1 MHLSVGCR
9 FEWRSEGESPAI
21 VMVDPHPHA
30 GAPIVGETWTTEPPI
45 SAATGADLY
54 DNRLRRLVLPA
65 GRSQY
70 VYDAVCEIDDEPE
83 AQPGPDDRQRPIDE
97 LPDEALHFLL
107 SSRYCQSDAL
117 QADAWTLFG
126 STPPGAERV
135 QAVCDWINAE
145 IAYGVYTVPTTTVL
159 EVYEQRGGMCRD
171 FAHLGVTFCRALNVP
186 ARYAFGYMPD
196 IGIPGPYPPMDF
208 HAWFEVYLGDRWW
221 TFDARFNTPRIGRV
235 VIGRGRDA
243 ADVAMATTFGATT
256 LEKMTVWSDAVS
268 DPHASGRDTEHAPTI
283 EGGEVHGR

>member
-9 FEWRSEGESPAI
+9 FEWRSEGESPAV
-21 VMVDPHPHA
+21 VMVDPHPHG
-30 GAPIVGETWTTEPPI
+30 GAPIVEETWTTEPPI

-54 DNRLRRLVLPA
+54 DNRLRRIVLPP
-65 GRSQY
+65 GRSEY

-83 AQPGPDDRQRPIDE
+83 GQPGRDDPQRPIDE

-126 STPPGAERV
+126 GTAPGADRV

-145 IAYGVYTVPTTTVL
+145 IAYGVYTLPTTTVL

-208 HAWFEVYLGDRWW
+208 HAWFEVYLGNRWW

-256 LEKMTVWSDAVS
+256 LEKMTVWSDAVA
-268 DPHASGRDTEHAPTI
+268 DAHANGRNAPHEATI